1 MKKIYIF
8 YISLVLGIFFTSCST
23 HVHLDLLGE
32 EQIQE
37 VVLVKSDAKDKI
49 LVIDIT
55 GVIGLESRASFF
67 NREADLV
74 SSVYYRLR
82 KATEDPNVKAIILRL
97 DTPGGEITASDIIYH
112 EIMRFKA
119 ETNIPVVALMMS
131 VAASGGYYIASAADY
146 IIAHPTTITGSIGVI
161 SVYPNVEGLFG
172 KIGVDVTVIKSGK
185 MKDSGSPLRTMTQE
199 EKDYFQGLTNEYYE
213 QFLSIVHK
221 RVKNDISLETLRTLA
236 DGRIYTAKQAV
247 EKKLINTTGYFSD
260 AFDKSL
266 VLAHIL
272 DAQVVAYTYY
282 PKSKTN
288 IYAANIQDTTS
299 LINVKSFEE
308 HLPKLKTG
316 FYYLWLP
323 ESME

>member
-1 MKKIYIF
+1 MLFIIA
-8 YISLVLGIFFTSCST
+8 ISIFFTSCAT

-37 VVLVKSDAKDKI
+37 VILVQSEAREKI

-55 GVIGLESRASFF
+55 GVIGLESRMSIF

-74 SSVYYRLR
+74 SSVYYRLK
-82 KATEDPNVKAIILRL
+82 KAEEDPNIKAVVLRL

-119 ETNIPVVALMMS
+119 ETGIPVIALMMS

-172 KIGVDVTVIKSGK
+172 KIGLDVTVIKSGK
-185 MKDSGSPLRTMTQE
+185 MKDAGSGLRKMTNE
-199 EKDYFQGLTNEYYE
+199 EKDYFQNLTNEYYE

-221 RVKNDISLETLRTLA
+221 HVQKDISLDKLRTLA

-247 EKKLINTTGYFSD
+247 DNKLINTTGYFAD

-266 VLAHIL
+266 VLANIL
-272 DAQVVAYTYY
+272 DAQVIAYTYY

-288 IYAANIQDTTS
+288 IYAANIQDTS
-299 LINVKSFEE
+299 LITIKSIEE

-323 ESME
+323 ESM